1 VVNPGRYPSW
11 CGTRALAPSR
21 GFLVRRIV
29 LAQGAVLLL
38 LIAGV
43 SLLLLTGGGLY
54 WLVPAVLLCMLD
66 AVLDAWVLLV
76 EILR

>member
-1 VVNPGRYPSW
+1 MRRHAG
-11 CGTRALAPSR
+11 PSR

-29 LAQGAVLLL
+29 LAQGAVLPL

-43 SLLLLTGGGLY
+43 SLLLVTGGSLY
-54 WLVPAVLLCMLD
+54 WLVPGIVLCLVV

>member
-1 VVNPGRYPSW
+1 V
-11 CGTRALAPSR
+11 

-29 LAQGAVLLL
+29 LAQGAVLPL

-54 WLVPAVLLCMLD
+54 WLVPGIVLRLVV

>member
-1 VVNPGRYPSW
+1 
-11 CGTRALAPSR
+11 
-21 GFLVRRIV
+21 LVRRIV
-29 LAQGAVLLL
+29 LAQGAVLPL

-43 SLLLLTGGGLY
+43 SLLLLTGGSLY
-54 WLVPAVLLCMLD
+54 WLVPCLGV

>member
-1 VVNPGRYPSW
+1 
-11 CGTRALAPSR
+11 
-21 GFLVRRIV
+21 LVRRIV
-29 LAQGAVLLL
+29 LAQGAVLPL

-54 WLVPAVLLCMLD
+54 WLVPAIVLCLVV

>member
-1 VVNPGRYPSW
+1 MRGHR
-11 CGTRALAPSR
+11 RAVA

-29 LAQGAVLLL
+29 LAQGAVLPL
-38 LIAGV
+38 LIAAV
-43 SLLLLTGGGLY
+43 SLLLLTRGGLY
-54 WLVPAVLLCMLD
+54 WLVPGIVLCLVV